1 MGEQKGTVS
10 KPDITMF
17 FPAYNEEE
25 NIPIIVKSA
34 EEVLKKYAGEYEILV
49 VVYEGSRDNSIKVV
63 RELEKKN
70 SRIKLVLQPRNQK
83 GIGAAIKIGFENA
96 KYGNI
101 FYADSD
107 NQFDLKEFDRFL
119 PHLNNYEVI
128 AGYRIKRNDP
138 KTRIIVSRIYNAM
151 LKVLFGVREKDLDCA
166 FRLVKRKV
174 IKSIK
179 LGCITGLGTT
189 EMLAKARKAGF
200 KIKEVGVNHYPRI
213 LGKPIFDWEVGLA
226 IPKPKVV
233 TDILKE
239 IAWLFYDVNIR
250 RNWKR

>member
-1 MGEQKGTVS
+1 MRETQHTAA
-10 KPDITMF
+10 KPDIKMF

-49 VVYEGSRDNSIKVV
+49 VVYEGSRDSSIKVV
-63 RELEKKN
+63 RELEKKS
-70 SRIKLVLQPRNQK
+70 SRIKLVLQPKSQK

-96 KYGNI
+96 RYGNV

-119 PHLNNYEVI
+119 PHLEDYDII

-166 FRLVKRKV
+166 FRLVKKKIIKKV
-174 IKSIK
+174 S

-200 KIKEVGVNHYPRI
+200 K
-213 LGKPIFDWEVGLA
+213 
-226 IPKPKVV
+226 
-233 TDILKE
+233 
-239 IAWLFYDVNIR
+239 
-250 RNWKR
+250 